1 MNRREL
7 AGAIAAAMLV
17 ACAAEPT
24 RPPAPSGGAG
34 EATAPIAEKPAAAPT
49 PAVNPP
55 VAATPDPAPVVAEA
69 PVVAA
74 PPVADKPA
82 VDKPAVDKPAVD
94 KPAVDKEPQTAKLAG
109 PVTVTAPSLTATAAE
124 LSVTFAADGTD
135 VIIKVWG
142 VDGLKISKSSAP
154 NAPIAVRRGQVVK
167 VAVDY
172 TSPAGASNLA
182 IKVSGT
188 FAGKAQ
194 AKTQSFTVGAA
205 TAKPDTPTRT
215 DKDGRPV
222 KVMKAP

>member
-74 PPVADKPA
+74 PPVA
-82 VDKPAVDKPAVD
+82 DKPAVD

>member
-24 RPPAPSGGAG
+24 RPPAPSGGAS
-34 EATAPIAEKPAAAPT
+34 EATAPVVTTPAAAPT

-69 PVVAA
+69 PAVAST
-74 PPVADKPA
+74 PVADEPA
-82 VDKPAVDKPAVD
+82 VDKPAVDKQPA
-94 KPAVDKEPQTAKLAG
+94 AKEPQSAKLAG

-167 VAVDY
+167 IAVDY

-194 AKTQSFTVGAA
+194 AKTQSFTVGTA